1 MSRISLMSKPKPKL
15 PTRTSNT
22 TVESKAVLKCK
33 IERQSKKIISALEE
47 VKQVQEGKKSP
58 KSFDDFLDEL

>member
-15 PTRTSNT
+15 STRTSKT
-22 TVESKAVLKCK
+22 TVESKAVLKSK

-47 VKQVQEGKKSP
+47 VKQVQEGKKSA